1 VYIGDQLMKVTKE
14 NLKIKKLLITINDEI
29 KSDFNVDISGL
40 SFENKVLYLLIQINR
55 TLIKALK

>member
-1 VYIGDQLMKVTKE
+1 MKVTKE